1 MFIAVRHY
9 HFNASD
15 SQQIDTLVNAH
26 FVPMLKAAPGF
37 INYYWANVGNGQGGS
52 VSVIQDNAA
61 ADASIAQ
68 AGAFVKQHMPT
79 LLTQPPVI
87 LEGPVQ
93 AAG

>member
-9 HFNASD
+9 RFNASD
-15 SQQIDTLVNAH
+15 SQQIDTLVNGH
-26 FVPMLKAAPGF
+26 FVPSLKQAPGF
-37 INYYWANVGNGQGGS
+37 INYYWANVGNGEGVS
-52 VSVIQDNAA
+52 VSVFQDKAG
-61 ADASIAQ
+61 ADASIAL
-68 AGAFVKQHMPT
+68 AAAFVKQHMPT